1 MLNIYGLSSGG
12 DHVTGIGRVG
22 CLLLRANGHHGAG
35 GEMYVRPLSPEAWPT
50 AQHTYA
56 GEGGTSRGPQ
66 ATQTSAECV
75 W

>member
-1 MLNIYGLSSGG
+1 MLNIYGLSSGS

-56 GEGGTSRGPQ
+56 G
-66 ATQTSAECV
+66 
-75 W
+75 